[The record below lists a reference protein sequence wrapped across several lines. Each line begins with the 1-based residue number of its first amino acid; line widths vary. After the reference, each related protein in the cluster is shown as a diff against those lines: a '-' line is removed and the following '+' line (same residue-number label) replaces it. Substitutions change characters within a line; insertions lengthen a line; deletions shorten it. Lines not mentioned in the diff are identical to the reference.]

1 MINFRAFKYI
11 HYSLLIVTVLLV
23 LIGVVS
29 IYSAAYQITLET
41 NAQVHYAMKQLA
53 WACIGIFIFFVIIF
67 YGYDGIYKLSYPL
80 FLGNILLLVLVLV
93 LGSVRHGSQRWLQF
107 GGVLIQPSEFAKLTF
122 VLALARYVSKNLMQN
137 RSFMFVLKP
146 LLLTFIPVI
155 LILQQPD
162 LGTSLVFFPVFLS
175 VIFVAGVNIRYLIKM
190 SLVGITTMP
199 FLWFCLR
206 DYQKNRIRVFC
217 DPNLDPTGLGYQ
229 AIQSKIAV
237 GAGGLFGKG
246 WLNGTQ
252 NQLNFLP
259 KRHTDFIFSVISEE
273 WGFLG
278 VVLVLSLYFLLV
290 VMGIYI
296 ASKSKDTYGKLLAV
310 GISFMILSHVVINV
324 GMTVGIMPIT
334 GLPLVFLSYGGSSM
348 LTALISI
355 AILESIWI
363 KRRYDY

>member
-190 SLVGITTMP
+190 SLV
-199 FLWFCLR
+199 
-206 DYQKNRIRVFC
+206 
-217 DPNLDPTGLGYQ
+217 
-229 AIQSKIAV
+229 
-237 GAGGLFGKG
+237 
-246 WLNGTQ
+246 
-252 NQLNFLP
+252 
-259 KRHTDFIFSVISEE
+259 
-273 WGFLG
+273 
-278 VVLVLSLYFLLV
+278 
-290 VMGIYI
+290 
-296 ASKSKDTYGKLLAV
+296 
-310 GISFMILSHVVINV
+310 
-324 GMTVGIMPIT
+324 
-334 GLPLVFLSYGGSSM
+334 
-348 LTALISI
+348 
-355 AILESIWI
+355 
-363 KRRYDY
+363 